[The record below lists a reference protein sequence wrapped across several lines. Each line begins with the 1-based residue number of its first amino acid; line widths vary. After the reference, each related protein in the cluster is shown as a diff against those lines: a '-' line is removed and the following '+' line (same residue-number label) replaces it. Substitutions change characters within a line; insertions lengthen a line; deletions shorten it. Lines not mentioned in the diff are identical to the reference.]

1 VIIKLL
7 CAIALAS
14 SVAAANHASAQGLEK
29 VRIVYASRSIPFLSS
44 FVAKEKGFYRS
55 HGLDVELI
63 QIAPRLAVTALA
75 TNEVDYS
82 MNIGSSLRA
91 AMRGLPVRAVA
102 SSTVA
107 PFFALVAREK
117 SVQDLKGKLVG
128 VTDPGGTNYQV
139 TKIILSQYGLVPIKD
154 VPLITIGEEKLL
166 LDAMIAGRIAAAAIS
181 PPWPFEAERHGFRI
195 LVKAS
200 EVVQFP
206 FVGISTNLDRIKSK
220 RPQVKRLIRA
230 ELDALRFIRER
241 KEETV
246 ELIGRQF
253 RMERDVAQKS
263 YDFTA
268 SFFSKDGR
276 INPDGVKKLIAIE
289 QETGGLKGDVAVAQ
303 TADLSLVDEVH
314 REVAGR

>member
-1 VIIKLL
+1 MLSTKISLF
-7 CAIALAS
+7 ALALLIAVS
-14 SVAAANHASAQGLEK
+14 SEVFAQELEK
-29 VRIVYASRSIPFLSS
+29 VRIVYASRGIPFLSS
-44 FVAKEKGFYRS
+44 FVAKGKNFYRS

-63 QIAPRLAVTALA
+63 QVAPRLAVTALA
-75 TNEVDYS
+75 THEVDYS

-107 PFFALVAREK
+107 PFFALITREK
-117 SVQDLKGKLVG
+117 SVQDLKGKIVG

-139 TKIILSQYGLVPIKD
+139 TKIILSQYGLVPVKD

-166 LDAMIAGRIAAAAIS
+166 LEALIAGRIAAAAIS

-206 FVGISTNLDRIKSK
+206 FVGVSTHVDKIKNK
-220 RPQVKRLIRA
+220 RAQVKRLIRA
-230 ELDALRFIRER
+230 ELDALKFIRER
-241 KEETV
+241 KEDTV

-253 RMERDVAQKS
+253 RMEREIAQKS

-289 QETGGLKGDVAVAQ
+289 QETGGLKADVPVAQ
-303 TADLSLVDEVH
+303 TADLSLADEVH
-314 REVAGR
+314 RELSGR